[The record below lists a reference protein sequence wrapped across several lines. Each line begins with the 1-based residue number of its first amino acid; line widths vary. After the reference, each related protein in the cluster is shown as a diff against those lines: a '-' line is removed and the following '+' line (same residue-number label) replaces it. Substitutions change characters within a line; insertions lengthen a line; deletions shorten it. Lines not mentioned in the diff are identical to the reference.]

1 MCIRDSRF
9 TSPSNPKKH
18 LKAASL
24 LGVDTS
30 NINEENA
37 GNAIADKLIELLR
50 ELNMPNGLS
59 GLGYTE
65 NDVEILV
72 EGTLPQHRVTKLSPI
87 PVDRKDFEMLFSES
101 LKLW

>member
-1 MCIRDSRF
+1 M
-9 TSPSNPKKH
+9 
-18 LKAASL
+18 
-24 LGVDTS
+24 DTS

-37 GNAIADKLIELLR
+37 GNTIADKLIELLR
-50 ELNMPNGLS
+50 ELNMPNGLN

-65 NDVEILV
+65 GDVQTLV

-87 PVDRKDFEMLFSES
+87 PVERKDFEMLFSES

>member
-1 MCIRDSRF
+1 M
-9 TSPSNPKKH
+9 
-18 LKAASL
+18 
-24 LGVDTS
+24 DTS

-65 NDVEILV
+65 GDVQTLV

-87 PVDRKDFEMLFSES
+87 PAERKDFEMLFSES

>member
-1 MCIRDSRF
+1 M
-9 TSPSNPKKH
+9 
-18 LKAASL
+18 
-24 LGVDTS
+24 DTS

-65 NDVEILV
+65 GDVQTLV

-87 PVDRKDFEMLFSES
+87 PVERKDFEMLFSES
-101 LKLW
+101 LNLW